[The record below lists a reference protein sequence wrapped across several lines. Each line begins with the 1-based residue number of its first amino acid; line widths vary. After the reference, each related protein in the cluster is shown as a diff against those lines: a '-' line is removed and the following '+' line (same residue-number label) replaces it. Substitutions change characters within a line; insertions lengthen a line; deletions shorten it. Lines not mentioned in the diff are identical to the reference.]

1 MNFRIV
7 RIGRISGHR
16 GFSMV
21 ELAVTL
27 SIVGIILSSILTRVL
42 FYQREAEKLATDQV
56 VRALRQ
62 SLQLQLASL
71 MARGRIGDL
80 PGLLEQNPMDWLAR
94 KPSNYLGAFYE
105 VTAMELDVGNWYFDK
120 KEKKLVYLFSHSENY
135 GPFEINQLNFKVKLV
150 NNRDNAVEHLGG
162 NDLIKGAILVE
173 VAP

>member
-1 MNFRIV
+1 
-7 RIGRISGHR
+7 
-16 GFSMV
+16 MV

-27 SIVGIILSSILTRVL
+27 SIIGIILSSILTRVL
-42 FYQREAEKLATDQV
+42 FYQSEAEKLATDQV

-105 VTAMELDVGNWYFDK
+105 VTAMELDAGNWYFDK

-135 GPFEINQLNFKVKLV
+135 RPFEINQLNFKVKLV
-150 NNRDNAVEHLGG
+150 NNRDNAVEHLGSK
-162 NDLIKGAILVE
+162 DLIKGAILVE